1 MIKKIMKVL
10 YNSGVFL
17 LVSISFLLIIT
28 NLFWMF
34 HLSLLK
40 ISLVL
45 SFVGGAFI
53 LFKVLSGNKKEKFIS
68 LFIGLFVFALSIFAS
83 GYIYDQSDD
92 GNTYHKETISMIKQ
106 GWNPIYDDYKDFA
119 IANDFTYNHE
129 LWAEHYPK
137 TSWIIGASI
146 YDITGNVETGKCY
159 NLLFMYITF
168 VIISYTL
175 IKIFNKLIF
184 SFIFSL
190 IAVINPV
197 MISQVFSF
205 YVDGFLGLLLFMIIL
220 YMFLFVDR
228 IKDKKDFKIAKIIL
242 FSLIVIISNIKFTGL
257 AYAGLFCLGYYVY
270 YVIKELKN
278 KNREVI
284 IRNTLFFVF
293 VVFVSVF
300 IVGSSSYLKNT
311 IDHGNPFYPLAGK
324 DKVDIMT
331 YLQPESFGN
340 MSPIEKNFYSIF
352 SKTANIGMFNNG
364 EPVLK
369 IPFTYDSYEIEQIG
383 YDTRIGGYGVYF
395 SGIFIL
401 SIISIFIFAFLLI
414 KKDKKMFILYIIPL
428 IITILLLLFLSDG
441 WWARYAPYLYLF
453 VLSSLIPFA
462 DYKNIA
468 LKIIFS
474 MYALIILFNSMLCFK
489 NFYYNDLPLSG
500 FSKIEINKINNEK
513 IKVYLVEDR
522 FTGVLSNLRD
532 NNIKYYVVDEKD
544 DNMKPLYGNYA
555 YYSIMKN

>member
-1 MIKKIMKVL
+1 MTEKVMRVL

-17 LVSISFLLIIT
+17 LVSLAFLLIIT
-28 NLFWMF
+28 NLFWIF

-40 ISLVL
+40 ISLFL
-45 SFVGGAFI
+45 SIIGGIFI
-53 LFKVLSGNKKEKFIS
+53 LFKILSGNKKEKVIS
-68 LFIGLFVFALSIFAS
+68 LFIGLFIFTLSVLVS

-92 GNTYHKETISMIKQ
+92 GNTYHKETISMMKQ

-119 IANDFTYNHE
+119 IVNDFTYNHE

-146 YDITGNVETGKCY
+146 YDITGNIETGKCY

-168 VIISYTL
+168 VIMSYTL
-175 IKIFNKLIF
+175 IKVFNKLVF

-190 IAVINPV
+190 ITVVNPV
-197 MISQVFSF
+197 MVSQVFSF

-220 YMFLFVDR
+220 YMFLFIDK
-228 IKDKKDFKIAKIIL
+228 IKNVKDFKIVKIIL
-242 FSLIVIISNIKFTGL
+242 FALIIIISNIKFTGL
-257 AYAGLFCLGYYVY
+257 AYAGLFCLGYYIY

-278 KNREVI
+278 KNKEVI
-284 IRNTLFFVF
+284 VKNTLFFIF

-311 IDHGNPFYPLAGK
+311 IDYGNPFYPLAGK

-369 IPFTYDSYEIEQIG
+369 IPFTYDSYELEQIG

-414 KKDKKMFILYIIPL
+414 KEDKNMFILYIIPI

-453 VLSSLIPFA
+453 VLSSLIPFTNC
-462 DYKNIA
+462 KNIV
-468 LKIIFS
+468 LKIIFGI
-474 MYALIILFNSMLCFK
+474 YILIILFNSMLCFK
-489 NFYYNDLPLSG
+489 IFYYNDLPLSG
-500 FSKIEINKINNEK
+500 FSRMEINKINNQK

-532 NNIKYYVVDEKD
+532 NNIKYYIVDEKD

-555 YYSIMKN
+555 YYSIIKN